1 MHRLALISLLS
12 VVALAIPATSWA
24 ASTSA
29 NLAINVTAVQSITGV
44 SLSGST
50 FTGGAPSGT
59 VVGAI
64 SVTMLPSSPTFSGS
78 LSLSGTN
85 ASSFQIV
92 GSNLETNGAV
102 PAGTYNI
109 TIIATEAGLTGSPF
123 TQAETVTGT
132 DPPTGIEVPGPSQ
145 VLFNNPY
152 YKCNQNFYVNGSTG
166 KDNNV
171 GSSSSPWATLQ
182 HAHDAISISGTGSWC
197 VNVAPGIYS
206 AGVLF
211 TKGGNLA
218 SSTGYF
224 VYRCQTID
232 ACTVTANGAGGSNG
246 TFAWNGTTTANYVVI
261 DGFTISPAGANQFGQ
276 GIEIWDNDGDV
287 GQTVH
292 HVWLLNSIV
301 TGAGQ
306 SGLQMNDGEY
316 FFAVHN
322 TIYSNSGQSNC
333 GAQGSGISFAA
344 NKAFP
349 SYTRTADDSNNPIL
363 GDIGSGFHSA
373 IEWNVLYNNSLGANC
388 TNGATDGNNIIMDT
402 NSNYFNSFPNYTG
415 GILIAFNI
423 TYNAGGKGVWIFD
436 STNVTVANN
445 SCYNTNLDANISGT
459 ARPCLGTQGGNADL
473 YTNNVVYEPVGSGVL
488 ANNNAFQLDNELDL
502 NQTGTPVPDVASSNV
517 SYCTGTP
524 LNPCNA
530 AYNGA
535 VYSCSTNKCN
545 TQPGWVNVGNTSA
558 GSQATPP
565 SGVNFALGSGSPAI
579 GYGATKSYLSPQSV
593 DAGACYHTLTSCP

>member
-1 MHRLALISLLS
+1 MHRFLIFLLS
-12 VVALAIPATSWA
+12 LAALAIPATSWA

-29 NLAINVTAVQSITGV
+29 NLAINVTAVQAITGV
-44 SLSGST
+44 SLSSST

-64 SVTMLPSSPTFSGS
+64 NVTMSPSSPAFSGS

-109 TIIATEAGLTGSPF
+109 NIVATEAGLTGSPF
-123 TQAETVTGT
+123 TQAKTVTAT
-132 DPPTGIEVPGPSQ
+132 DPATSVESPGPSQ
-145 VLFNNPY
+145 ALFNNPY

-166 KDNNV
+166 SDSNN

-182 HAHDAISISGTGSWC
+182 HAHNAISIAGAGSWC
-197 VNVAPGIYS
+197 VNVAPGTYS
-206 AGVLF
+206 TGVLF

-218 SSTGYF
+218 SSTGYL
-224 VYRCQTID
+224 VYRCQTMD
-232 ACTVTANGAGGSNG
+232 ACTVTDLGAGGSNG
-246 TFAWNGTTTANYVVI
+246 TFAWNGTTTANYVII
-261 DGFTISPAGANQFGQ
+261 DGFTIAPSGSNQYGQ
-276 GIEIWDNDGDV
+276 GIEIWDNNGDV

-292 HVWLLNSIV
+292 HIWLLNSVV

-322 TIYSNSGQSNC
+322 TIYSNSEQSNC
-333 GAQGSGISFAA
+333 GAQGSGISYAA

-349 SYTRTADDSNNPIL
+349 SYTRTADDSSNPIL
-363 GDIGSGFHSA
+363 GNIGSGFHSA
-373 IEWNVLYNNSLGANC
+373 IEWNLVYNNSLSSNC
-388 TNGATDGNNIIMDT
+388 TSGATDGNNIIVDT
-402 NSNYFNSFPNYTG
+402 NSNYFNSFPNYAG

-423 TYNAGGKGVWIFD
+423 TYNGGAKGVWIFD
-436 STNVTVANN
+436 STKITVANN
-445 SCYNTNLDANISGT
+445 SCYNTNLDTNNAAT
-459 ARPCLGTQGGNADL
+459 ARPCLGTQGGNDNV
-473 YTNNVVYEPVGSGVL
+473 YVNNVVYVPVGTGIL
-488 ANNNAFQLDNELDL
+488 ANNNAFQLDNELDS
-502 NQTGTPVPDVASSNV
+502 NETGTPVPDAASNNV
-517 SYCTGTP
+517 SYCTTTP

-530 AYNGA
+530 PYNGA
-535 VYSCSTNKCN
+535 SYSCTGNKCN
-545 TQPGWVNVGNTSA
+545 TQPGWANVGSTSQGTRFA
-558 GSQATPP
+558 PP
-565 SGVNFALGSGSPAI
+565 VGVNFALQPGSPAI
-579 GYGATKSYLSPQSV
+579 GYGLTESYLSPQSV